1 MKKKLAI
8 LLVGTMIA
16 SSILAGC
23 GSKKSEPTKKE
34 TSGELKGDI
43 TFWHSFTQGPRME
56 VIQQT
61 ADQFMKD
68 NPGVKIK
75 IETFSWGDFYTK
87 WTTGLASGNVP
98 DMSTALPG
106 HVVEMMDADAL
117 EPVDDLIDDIGRN
130 KFSKTALS
138 EGKKDGTCYSLPLY
152 SHAQVIWYRK
162 DLLQKAGL
170 SVPKTWDEFAEAAK
184 TLTKDGVYGCSFP
197 CGSNDLM
204 VNTEQGAIFYSA
216 PLIPNYTG
224 MQFKKLLEDK
234 FKIPCEVEN
243 DVNCAGLAEYRSG
256 AAKGSH
262 VALILTIGT
271 GIGGSIIMDG
281 EVYHGFS
288 NSACEVG
295 YMHMNDSDFQTLGAA
310 SILTKKVSEWKG
322 ETEKKWDGYHIF
334 EEAKKGDKLCLLA
347 IDEMVDILGE
357 GIANI
362 CYVINPEVVVLGG
375 GIMAQEQFLKERVEC
390 AVKRYLVSS
399 IEEHT
404 KIVFAKHQ
412 NDAGMLG
419 AFYHFCSLH

>member
-1 MKKKLAI
+1 MNKYVSIDIGGTAIKYGIIYEDAEIICKRSMKTEAWKGGPAI
-8 LLVGTMIA
+8 LQKVTGIVEEMKQEAQEEI
-16 SSILAGC
+16 
-23 GSKKSEPTKKE
+23 
-34 TSGELKGDI
+34 SGI
-43 TFWHSFTQGPRME
+43 C
-56 VIQQT
+56 I
-61 ADQFMKD
+61 
-68 NPGVKIK
+68 
-75 IETFSWGDFYTK
+75 
-87 WTTGLASGNVP
+87 
-98 DMSTALPG
+98 STAG
-106 HVVEMMDADAL
+106 M
-117 EPVDDLIDDIGRN
+117 VDT
-130 KFSKTALS
+130 K
-138 EGKKDGTCYSLPLY
+138 EGS
-152 SHAQVIWYRK
+152 
-162 DLLQKAGL
+162 
-170 SVPKTWDEFAEAAK
+170 
-184 TLTKDGVYGCSFP
+184 
-197 CGSNDLM
+197 
-204 VNTEQGAIFYSA
+204 IFYSA
-216 PLIPNYTG
+216 PLIPNYAGT
-224 MQFKKLLEDK
+224 QFKKTLEEM
-234 FKIPCEVEN
+234 FQVPCEVEN

-310 SILTKKVSEWKG
+310 SILTNKVSEWKG

>member
-1 MKKKLAI
+1 MKEYVCIDIGGTAIKAGVLDENARIIEQLNIPTEAMQGGSYVLARVKKIIERYIVLRKITGICISTTGMVDAAQ
-8 LLVGTMIA
+8 G
-16 SSILAGC
+16 SIIYANENMPGYMGINL
-23 GSKKSEPTKKE
+23 KKE
-34 TSGELKGDI
+34 IER
-43 TFWHSFTQGPRME
+43 TFG
-56 VIQQT
+56 I
-61 ADQFMKD
+61 
-68 NPGVKIK
+68 
-75 IETFSWGDFYTK
+75 
-87 WTTGLASGNVP
+87 L
-98 DMSTALPG
+98 
-106 HVVEMMDADAL
+106 
-117 EPVDDLIDDIGRN
+117 
-130 KFSKTALS
+130 
-138 EGKKDGTCYSLPLY
+138 
-152 SHAQVIWYRK
+152 
-162 DLLQKAGL
+162 
-170 SVPKTWDEFAEAAK
+170 
-184 TLTKDGVYGCSFP
+184 
-197 CGSNDLM
+197 
-204 VNTEQGAIFYSA
+204 
-216 PLIPNYTG
+216 
-224 MQFKKLLEDK
+224 
-234 FKIPCEVEN
+234 CEVEN